1 MFETGNEAGKKG
13 FSHGP
18 ELKHIP
24 GPLFTQPRV
33 HVVHIDNVEEL
44 VTMVGERR
52 DVPNG
57 SVNGVV
63 FVFTRYEDVQEMLE
77 LDGE

>member
-1 MFETGNEAGKKG
+1 LLETGSEAGKKG

-24 GPLFTQPRV
+24 GPLFTHPRV
-33 HVVHIDNVEEL
+33 QVVHIDNVEL
-44 VTMVGERR
+44 LTMVGERR